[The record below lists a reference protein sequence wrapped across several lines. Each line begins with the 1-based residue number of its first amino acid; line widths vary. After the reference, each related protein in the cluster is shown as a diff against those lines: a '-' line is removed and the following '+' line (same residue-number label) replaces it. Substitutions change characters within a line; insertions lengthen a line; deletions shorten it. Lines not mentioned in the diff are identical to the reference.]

1 MFDIINFVDGMT
13 LKLIRIKHNFQMDFV
28 LSVECFV

>member
-1 MFDIINFVDGMT
+1 MFDIINFVDGMA
-13 LKLIRIKHNFQMDFV
+13 LKLVKIKHNFQMDVV